1 MITLS
6 FCSYSIDFSFGS
18 QVQVVEMPDA
28 AISAYT
34 YERTL
39 LMEQRN
45 QILKD
50 LKLSNKDLQVQVLV
64 ALKFENRV
72 SRNQL
77 PSSM

>member
-1 MITLS
+1 
-6 FCSYSIDFSFGS
+6 
-18 QVQVVEMPDA
+18 MPDA

-50 LKLSNKDLQVQVLV
+50 LKLSNKDLQVQVFPMSLSSLV
-64 ALKFENRV
+64 H
-72 SRNQL
+72 L
-77 PSSM
+77 PPTNLSIYFVLGSGHGADPVLTVPLAR